1 MIDLSLISPELAGR
15 LTFRPAPP
23 TLAPLGPGQHSLGL
37 SDKRD
42 AILHVPEG
50 LEPGADVPLMV
61 LFHGAGGGAGI
72 MLPQFEAMAEA
83 RKFLILAPQSMF
95 PTWDLVI
102 GGNGPDRERLDA
114 ALSIVGRHFALRPGR
129 IAFAGWSDGCSYA
142 LSIGLTNGAFVSH
155 VMAMSGGFMSVTSPQ
170 GEPKVFV
177 AHGRNDEQLPVAR
190 AGRGKV
196 AELREAGY
204 DVTYLE
210 HDGIHKL
217 TPDVAEAAVRF
228 FLD

>member
-1 MIDLSLISPELAGR
+1 MLDLSLLSPELAGR
-15 LTFRPAPP
+15 LVFRPGAPDRP
-23 TLAPLGPGQHSLGL
+23 TLPPGEHLLGL
-37 SDKRD
+37 SEKRD
-42 AILHVPEG
+42 AILFVPEG
-50 LEPGADVPLMV
+50 LRPGEPVPLMV

-72 MLPQFEAMAEA
+72 MLPQFAGFAQE

-102 GGNGPDRERLDA
+102 GGNGPDRERLDE
-114 ALSIVGRHFALRPGR
+114 ALARVGAHFLLDPAR

-155 VMAMSGGFMSVTSPQ
+155 VMALSGGFLSVPSPQ
-170 GEPKVFV
+170 GEPRIFV
-177 AHGRNDEQLPVAR
+177 AHGRNDEQLPVER
-190 AGRGKV
+190 AGRAKV

-210 HDGIHKL
+210 HDGVHKL
-217 TPDVAEAAVRF
+217 TPDVAAAAVDF
-228 FLD
+228 FLG